1 MTRLSDQTIPAD
13 GPAMPQDTVLLAAA
27 LGVAGVAGLAGWQA
41 GPSLAAAAFLGAA
54 AGFALYHAAFGFT
67 GAWRRV
73 LTDGRSAGARAQ
85 LVMLAAAGLITY
97 PLLGWAETAG
107 APLYGFVN
115 PIGVPLALGAFL
127 FGIGMQLG
135 GGCGSGTLFVAGG
148 GSTRMLVTLAAFIA
162 GSVAAVLHFPAWITW
177 PALPGVSVIATLG
190 WLPALALLVL
200 ALAAGHLLL
209 LYRETARHGSA
220 ASIGGL
226 ARPSA
231 THILRGPWTLMAGAL
246 ALAGISIATLLVT
259 GAPWGITSA
268 FALWGS
274 KIAALAGA
282 EPAAWPYWAS
292 DPAIAASL
300 FADRTSVMDFGLML
314 GALAAAGLASRF
326 RPGPLP
332 GARSLAAA
340 VLGGLLMGCGARL
353 STGCNIGAFVSGTLS
368 GSLHGPLWLL
378 CALPGNWI
386 GIRLRPWFGLEA

>member
-1 MTRLSDQTIPAD
+1 MTRLSDQTPAAD
-13 GPAMPQDTVLLAAA
+13 RLAAPQLAVLMAAA
-27 LGVAGVAGLAGWQA
+27 LGIAGVAGLAGWQA
-41 GPSLAAAAFLGAA
+41 GPAFATAALLGAA

-85 LVMLAAAGLITY
+85 IVLLGVAALVTY
-97 PLLGWAETAG
+97 PLFGWAEAAG
-107 APLYGFVN
+107 AALYGFVT

-135 GGCGSGTLFVAGG
+135 GGCGSGTLFVAGSG
-148 GSTRMLVTLAAFIA
+148 GTRMLATLAAFIA
-162 GSVAAVLHFPAWITW
+162 GSVVAVLHFPVWITW
-177 PALPGVSVIATLG
+177 PALPGVSVTATLG
-190 WLPALALLVL
+190 WLPALALLML
-200 ALAAGHLLL
+200 ALVAGHLLL
-209 LYRETARHGSA
+209 LRRETTRHGAA

-231 THILRGPWTLMAGAL
+231 GRVLHGPWTLLAGAL
-246 ALAGISIATLLVT
+246 ALAGISVATLLVT

-274 KIAALAGA
+274 KIAALGGA
-282 EPAAWPYWAS
+282 SPAAWPYWAS
-292 DPAIAASL
+292 DPSITASL
-300 FADRTSVMDFGLML
+300 FTDRTSVMDFGLML
-314 GALAAAGLASRF
+314 GALAAAGLAGRF
-326 RPGPLP
+326 RPGRWP
-332 GARSLAAA
+332 GVRSLAAA
-340 VLGGLLMGCGARL
+340 VLGGLLMGYGARL

-378 CALPGNWI
+378 FALPGNWI

>member
-1 MTRLSDQTIPAD
+1 MTRLSDQTIPA
-13 GPAMPQDTVLLAAA
+13 GRPAMPQETVLLAAA
-27 LGVAGVAGLAGWQA
+27 LGVASVAGLAGWHS
-41 GPSLAAAAFLGAA
+41 GPALAAAALLGAA

-85 LVMLAAAGLITY
+85 LVMLGAAGLVTY
-97 PLLGWAETAG
+97 PLFGWAETAG

-115 PIGVPLALGAFL
+115 PIGLPLALGAFL

-162 GSVAAVLHFPAWITW
+162 GSVAAVLHFPVWITW
-177 PALPGVSVIATLG
+177 PALPGVSVIAALG
-190 WLPALALLVL
+190 WLPALSLLMLV
-200 ALAAGHLLL
+200 LAAGHILLL
-209 LYRETARHGSA
+209 SRETARHGAA

-246 ALAGISIATLLVT
+246 ALAGISVAALLVT

-274 KIAALAGA
+274 KIAALAGTT
-282 EPAAWPYWAS
+282 PAAWPYWAS
-292 DPAIAASL
+292 DPAIGASL
-300 FADRTSVMDFGLML
+300 FADRTSVMDFGLIL
-314 GALAAAGLASRF
+314 GAMAAAGFAGRF
-326 RPGPLP
+326 RPGAWP

-340 VLGGLLMGCGARL
+340 ILGGLLMGYGARL

-368 GSLHGPLWLL
+368 GSLHGPIWLL
-378 CALPGNWI
+378 LALPGNWV
-386 GIRLRPWFGLEA
+386 GVKLRPWFGLEI